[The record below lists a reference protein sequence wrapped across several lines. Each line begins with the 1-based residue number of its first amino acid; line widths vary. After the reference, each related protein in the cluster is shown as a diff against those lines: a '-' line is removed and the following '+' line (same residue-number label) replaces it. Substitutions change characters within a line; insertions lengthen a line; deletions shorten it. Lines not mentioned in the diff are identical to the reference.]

1 MLVSYGH
8 RDLFAFHPTS
18 LLVPLDFSL
27 SMPLHKPYVTE
38 HGRVYGMGFKD
49 VLVWLRRHLAEIV
62 FLLIALVLL
71 ALIGYWTW
79 AATPQAEDFFEQRA
93 LKKELAAD
101 MDTFYAAVRN
111 GRDQAMADPQRM
123 GVEVT
128 PEGWRIYADTGGW
141 GDGWI
146 VFVDV
151 DRGCDYDAGTE
162 VILRASG
169 GPQGDI
175 AMTGAPGCL
184 GFTPSGYTASNATE
198 AFTLCNSSA
207 GKSRVTTVEGVGH
220 IRTTTGTCS

>member
-1 MLVSYGH
+1 
-8 RDLFAFHPTS
+8 
-18 LLVPLDFSL
+18 
-27 SMPLHKPYVTE
+27 
-38 HGRVYGMGFKD
+38 MGFRNTP
-49 VLVWLRRHLAEIV
+49 VWLRSQLAVIL
-62 FLLIALVLL
+62 FLLVALVVLL
-71 ALIGYWTW
+71 LVGGYLAWS
-79 AATPQAEDFFEQRA
+79 ATPRAEDFFEQRA

-101 MDTFYAAVRN
+101 MEAFYAAVRN
-111 GRDQAMADPQRM
+111 GSDQAMADPQRM

-184 GFTPSGYTASNATE
+184 GFTPSGHTASNATE

-220 IRTTTGTCS
+220 IRTTAGTCS